1 MSLTPRKKGPHASAN
16 PRLGVSH
23 NHAPK
28 MERRLAAELGGR
40 AVKGS
45 GAGREK
51 GDVRVKGLLRVEA
64 KCTKRDSFSI
74 TGPMLDKIE
83 AAAIGAGE
91 VPAVVVEFV
100 DKAGKPVR
108 SVAVMPMWAFEE
120 LTARGAS
127 QEPQG

>member
-1 MSLTPRKKGPHASAN
+1 MSLQPRKKGPHASPN
-16 PRLGVSH
+16 MKLGVSH
-23 NHAPK
+23 RHAPK
-28 MERRLAAELGGR
+28 MEREMAARLGGR
-40 AVKGS
+40 TVRGS
-45 GAGREK
+45 GSGKEK

-83 AAAIGAGE
+83 AAAVGAGE
-91 VPAVVVEFV
+91 IPAVVVEFV
-100 DKAGKPVR
+100 DEAGKPVR

-120 LTARGAS
+120 LTARGAA